1 MSSDHKNEAP
11 REGMG
16 ASAADVDGSALDGAA
31 LDGAGEDAASVGE
44 RDADFSKLDENVE
57 IAELRESVQAWKKE
71 AEEQKDR
78 YIRSVAELE
87 NYKKRSLKDR
97 ADLLKYQG
105 DRIFTEILPI
115 LDNLEL
121 ALQHAEGDSATS
133 NSAALKSGMLLIH
146 KLFIDTLAKWEVRA
160 ESGLGKDFDPNR
172 HSALSKVPSADQKPG
187 TILNEFRKA
196 YFYKDKLL
204 RPGEVVVASEPV
216 ATSSTDETA

>member
-1 MSSDHKNEAP
+1 MSSDQEKAP
-11 REGMG
+11 QDNSGAETDG
-16 ASAADVDGSALDGAA
+16 ASL
-31 LDGAGEDAASVGE
+31 DAASIGE
-44 RDADFSKLDENVE
+44 RDADFSRLDENVE
-57 IAELRESVQAWKKE
+57 IATLRASVESWKKE

-78 YIRSVAELE
+78 YIRSLAELE

-121 ALQHAEGDSATS
+121 ALQHSDSEGSSS
-133 NSAALKSGMLLIH
+133 NSGALKSGMQLIH
-146 KLFIDTLAKWEVRA
+146 KLFVDTLAKWEVRA

-172 HSALSKVPSADQKPG
+172 HSALSKVPTADKKPG
-187 TILNEFRKA
+187 TIINEFRKA

-216 ATSSTDETA
+216 ASDSANTGQASSSPSGE

>member
-1 MSSDHKNEAP
+1 MSSDQNKTPQDDLGAETD
-11 REGMG
+11 G
-16 ASAADVDGSALDGAA
+16 ASL
-31 LDGAGEDAASVGE
+31 DAASIDA
-44 RDADFSKLDENVE
+44 RDADFSRLDENVE
-57 IAELRESVQAWKKE
+57 LAALRASVESWKKE

-121 ALQHAEGDSATS
+121 ALQHSDSDAS
-133 NSAALKSGMLLIH
+133 ALKSGMQLIH
-146 KLFIDTLAKWEVRA
+146 KLFVDTLAKWEVRA

-172 HSALSKVPSADQKPG
+172 HSALSKVPTADKKPG
-187 TILNEFRKA
+187 TVINEFRKA

-204 RPGEVVVASEPV
+204 RPGEVVVAAAVVSESPG
-216 ATSSTDETA
+216 SPSTEASPSGES

>member
-1 MSSDHKNEAP
+1 
-11 REGMG
+11 MG
-16 ASAADVDGSALDGAA
+16 ASAADVDGTAI
-31 LDGAGEDAASVGE
+31 DGAGEDAASIGE

-216 ATSSTDETA
+216 APSSTDETA